1 MIRAIWQGV
10 VVAESGETVLIEGNH
25 YFPRH
30 SIRWEYL
37 KPNPRTTVCGWKGTA
52 DYYDIEVGGEV
63 NRGAVWC
70 YANPK
75 PAAETIRGR
84 LAFWRGVSVTS
95 TADDARSTDLTGAGK
110 NAGLR

>member
-10 VVAESGETVLIEGNH
+10 VVAESDETVLIEGNH

-37 KPNPRTTVCGWKGTA
+37 KANPRTTVCGWKGTA
-52 DYYDIEVGGEV
+52 DYYDIEVAGEV

-84 LAFWRGVSVTS
+84 LAFWRGVSVVAV
-95 TADDARSTDLTGAGK
+95 ADDARPTGASVVGK
-110 NAGLR
+110 NASLH